1 MEVSRVSEFIW
12 VEKYRPKTIEEC
24 ILPQRTKKTFQD
36 FVNKGEIPNMLLSGP
51 PGIGKT
57 TVAKALCHQLGADF
71 YVINGSDEGR
81 FLDTV
86 RNNAK
91 NFASTVSL
99 TSDSKH
105 KVIIIDEADNT
116 TSDVQLLLRASIE
129 EFSGNCRFIF
139 TCNYKNKI
147 IEPLHSRCSVVD
159 FSVSKKDKP
168 TIAAQFF
175 QRLNTILEE
184 EKIDADKKV
193 VAELINKHFPDWRR
207 VLNECQ
213 RYSVGGKID
222 SGILATFSE
231 VKTNEL
237 VTNLKKKNFS
247 EVRKWCVNN
256 LDNDPT
262 VLLRHV
268 YDNLFTTLVSSSIPA
283 AVLIIAKYQY
293 QVAFVADQE
302 INLLACLT
310 EIMVE
315 CEFK

>member
-1 MEVSRVSEFIW
+1 MSDFIW
-12 VEKYRPKTIEEC
+12 VEKYRPQKIEDC
-24 ILPQRTKKTFQD
+24 ILPENIKKTFQD
-36 FVNKGEIPNMLLSGP
+36 FLSQGEIPNMLLSGP

-57 TVAKALCHQLGADF
+57 TVAKALCNQLGADF

-86 RNNAK
+86 RNSAK

-99 TSDSKH
+99 TSSAKH

-116 TSDVQLLLRASIE
+116 TPDVQLLLRASIE
-129 EFSGNCRFIF
+129 EFSKNCRFIF

-147 IEPLHSRCSVVD
+147 IEPLHSRCAVID
-159 FSVSKKDKP
+159 FSINGKQKA
-168 TIAAQFF
+168 TIASQFF
-175 QRLNTILEE
+175 KRVNYILEQE
-184 EKIDADKKV
+184 RVEADKKV
-193 VAELINKHFPDWRR
+193 LAELINKHFPDWRR

-222 SGILATFSE
+222 SGILAHFSD
-231 VKTNEL
+231 VKINDLTK
-237 VTNLKKKNFS
+237 NLKAKNFS

-256 LDNDPT
+256 LDNDHA
-262 VLLRHV
+262 VLLRRL
-268 YDNLFTTLVSSSIPA
+268 YDSLYESLVPASIPA
-283 AVLIIAKYQY
+283 AVLVIAKYQY
-293 QVAFVADQE
+293 QIAFVADQE
-302 INLLACLT
+302 INMLACLT

>member
-1 MEVSRVSEFIW
+1 MRDEFLW
-12 VEKYRPKTIEEC
+12 VEKYRPKKIEDC
-24 ILPQRTKKTFQD
+24 ILPEGIKDTFQQ
-36 FVNKGEIPNMLLSGP
+36 FVNKGEIPNLLLAGP
-51 PGIGKT
+51 AGCGKT
-57 TVAKALCHQLGADF
+57 TVAKALCQELGVDY

-86 RNNAK
+86 RTNAK

-99 TSDSKH
+99 SSEAKH

-129 EFSGNCRFIF
+129 EFAGNCRFIF

-147 IEPLHSRCSVVD
+147 IEPLHSRCAVVD
-159 FSVSKKDKP
+159 FSIKGKEKQE
-168 TIAAQFF
+168 IAARFF
-175 QRLNTILEE
+175 NRLNGILDSERIQAE
-184 EKIDADKKV
+184 KKV
-193 VAELINKHFPDWRR
+193 LIELIQKHFPDWRR

-222 SGILATFSE
+222 TGILATFSD
-231 VKTNEL
+231 VKTDDL
-237 VTNLKKKNFS
+237 FKNLKEKNFP

-256 LDNDPT
+256 LDNDPS
-262 VLLRHV
+262 VLLRRI
-268 YDNLFTTLVSSSIPA
+268 YDGCYDSLDGPGIAA

-293 QVAFVADQE
+293 QSAFVADQE
-302 INLLACLT
+302 INMLACLT

>member
-1 MEVSRVSEFIW
+1 MSDFIW

-24 ILPQRTKKTFQD
+24 ILPESTKKTFQSFLD
-36 FVNKGEIPNMLLSGP
+36 KGEIPNMLLAGP

-57 TVAKALCHQLGADF
+57 TVAKALCNELGVDC

-99 TSDSKH
+99 SSTAKH

-116 TSDVQLLLRASIE
+116 SNDVQLLLRAFIE
-129 EFSGNCRFIF
+129 EFAGNCRFIF

-147 IEPLHSRCSVVD
+147 LEPLHSRCSVVE
-159 FSVSKKDKP
+159 FGIKGKDRQ

-175 QRLNTILEE
+175 KRVRQIL
-184 EKIDADKKV
+184 DAEGVTYDNKV
-193 VAELINKHFPDWRR
+193 LVELINKHFPDWRR

-213 RYSVGGKID
+213 RYAVGGTID
-222 SGILATFSE
+222 AGILATFTDIA
-231 VKTNEL
+231 VNEL
-237 VTNLKKKNFS
+237 VKNLKVKNFA
-247 EVRKWCVNN
+247 EVRKWIVSNM
-256 LDNDPT
+256 DNDTT
-262 VLLRHV
+262 VLLRRI
-268 YDNLFTTLVSSSIPA
+268 YDVLYDSLVPNSIPA
-283 AVLIIAKYQY
+283 AVLVLAKYQY
-293 QVAFVADQE
+293 QAAFVADQE
-302 INLLACLT
+302 INMLACLT

>member
-1 MEVSRVSEFIW
+1 MRDEFLW

-24 ILPQRTKKTFQD
+24 ILPANIKKTFLD
-36 FVNKGEIPNMLLSGP
+36 FLDKGEVPNLLLAGP
-51 PGIGKT
+51 AGCGKT
-57 TVAKALCHQLGADF
+57 TVAKALCNQLGVDV

-99 TSDSKH
+99 SSDAKH

-116 TSDVQLLLRASIE
+116 TPDVQLLLRASIE

-147 IEPLHSRCSVVD
+147 IEPLHSRCAVVE
-159 FSVSKKDKP
+159 FSLNATQKP
-168 TIAAQFF
+168 QLQSEFF
-175 QRLNTILEE
+175 GRLNTILDTERCE
-184 EKIDADKKV
+184 ADKKV
-193 VAELINKHFPDWRR
+193 LLELINKHFPDWRR
-207 VLNECQ
+207 ILNECQ

-222 SGILATFSE
+222 AGILAHFSD
-231 VKTNEL
+231 VKVNDL
-237 VTNLKKKNFS
+237 VKNLKEKNFS

-256 LDNDPT
+256 LDNDPA
-262 VLLRHV
+262 VLLRRI
-268 YDNLFTTLVSSSIPA
+268 YDSLSGALVPSSIPA
-283 AVLIIAKYQY
+283 AVLILAKYQY
-293 QVAFVADQE
+293 QIAFVADQE

>member
-1 MEVSRVSEFIW
+1 MSDFIW
-12 VEKYRPKTIEEC
+12 VEKYRPKLIDEC
-24 ILPQRTKKTFQD
+24 ILPDSIKKTFQD
-36 FVNKGEIPNMLLSGP
+36 FVTAGEIPNMLLSGP

-57 TVAKALCHQLGADF
+57 TVAKALCEQLGADF

-116 TSDVQLLLRASIE
+116 TSDVQLLLRANIE
-129 EFSGNCRFIF
+129 EFSRNCRFIF

-159 FSVSKKDKP
+159 FSIHKRDKP

-175 QRLNTILEE
+175 SRLTNILEQE
-184 EKIDADKKV
+184 NIEADKKV
-193 VAELINKHFPDWRR
+193 VAQLINNHFPDWRR

-213 RYSVGGKID
+213 RYSVSGKID
-222 SGILATFSE
+222 SGILAVFSD
-231 VKTNEL
+231 VAVNDLIKS
-237 VTNLKKKNFS
+237 LKQKNFS
-247 EVRKWCVNN
+247 EVRKWVVSN
-256 LDNDPT
+256 LDNDT
-262 VLLRHV
+262 SMLLRRI
-268 YDNLFTTLVSSSIPA
+268 YDSLYDSLEHSTIPA

-293 QVAFVADQE
+293 QIAFVADQE
-302 INLLACLT
+302 INLLAALT